1 MLKKNLKV
9 LIITSIVMLIPI
21 VAGILLWDK
30 LPEELPIHW
39 NVSGEVDGWSSKPF
53 AVIGM
58 PLLLVGIH
66 WFCVLATF
74 TDPKK
79 KNHAEKVINLVL
91 WICPALSVL
100 LSAITYSTAL
110 GNEVR
115 VEIIIPVFFGFVLT
129 VIGNYLPKCKQ
140 NYTVGIKLPW
150 TLNSEE
156 NWNRTHRLG
165 GRVMMIGGIATMIS
179 GFFGIFWFAL
189 ISLAV
194 MLIVTFVYS
203 YVLHRKGI

>member
-1 MLKKNLKV
+1 M
-9 LIITSIVMLIPI
+9 
-21 VAGILLWDK
+21 
-30 LPEELPIHW
+30 
-39 NVSGEVDGWSSKPF
+39 
-53 AVIGM
+53 
-58 PLLLVGIH
+58 
-66 WFCVLATF
+66 LATF

-79 KNHAEKVINLVL
+79 KNHTGNVINLVL

-115 VEIIIPVFFGFVLT
+115 VEIIIPVFLGFVLT